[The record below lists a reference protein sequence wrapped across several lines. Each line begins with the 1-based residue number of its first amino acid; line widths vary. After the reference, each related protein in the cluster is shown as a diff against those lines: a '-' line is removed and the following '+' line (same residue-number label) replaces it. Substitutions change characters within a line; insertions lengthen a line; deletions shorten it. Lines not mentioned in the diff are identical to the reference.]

1 MASFFQIGHSNCDSF
16 SDSNPLVKPFSS
28 DSVSP
33 AQTLT
38 SKAKRDLITGSVVVP
53 ISANTALENIKIF
66 RGVVTLLSGSF
77 AVIQPE
83 GHIGFLKNNRSDN
96 SLRDLKIGD
105 WVAVAGVQRGKSIAY
120 DIINLPSL
128 ISAEA
133 PTKVK
138 RGTVLVLSE
147 VKVEYAN
154 GNEFYAS
161 SPILGTVVGVTDF
174 LARKDDCIV
183 AWCCP
188 RVCAEFEIF
197 WEAIEFLTASNSVLS
212 EVKVEYANGNE
223 FYGNSP
229 ILGTVV
235 GVTDFLARKDDF
247 IVAWCCPR
255 VCAEFEIFWE
265 AIEFLTASNSVS
277 SNGNFAFITFS
288 KAV

>member
-1 MASFFQIGHSNCDSF
+1 MVEVRIDYDEQSTVPKLGTWLVLRRTGNDNYEVERKCRKPVLPTRIYKNNVMLLHQELCMNFRTAAKYRPCIECNWMLTKYIERPGSEHVFDKIGHSNCDSF

-38 SKAKRDLITGSVVVP
+38 SKAERDLITGSVIVP

-105 WVAVAGVQRGKSIAY
+105 WVAVAGVQRGKTIAY

-138 RGTVLVLSE
+138 RGTVLVS
-147 VKVEYAN
+147 
-154 GNEFYAS
+154 
-161 SPILGTVVGVTDF
+161 
-174 LARKDDCIV
+174 CH
-183 AWCCP
+183 
-188 RVCAEFEIF
+188 
-197 WEAIEFLTASNSVLS
+197 
-212 EVKVEYANGNE
+212 
-223 FYGNSP
+223 
-229 ILGTVV
+229 
-235 GVTDFLARKDDF
+235 
-247 IVAWCCPR
+247 
-255 VCAEFEIFWE
+255 
-265 AIEFLTASNSVS
+265 
-277 SNGNFAFITFS
+277 
-288 KAV
+288 